1 MKNNIIKSVC
11 ILFVCASIFTAC
23 KTATSKDEDS
33 TTTTVD
39 TTSTSDAVENVE
51 EKEKSTDKNDTSKS
65 TKKEDLKIVPLTVNV
80 TNLKSKTATVVIG
93 LYAPANKFLDEN
105 DQLKEYRIKPK
116 NGKFS
121 AKITNQNYGEFGM
134 AIYQDVDGDG
144 KITKNL
150 IGIPKE
156 PYAFSNNYKPTIK
169 APSFNDCKFTYS
181 AKSNTVNMKLIQ

>member
-121 AKITNQNYGEFGM
+121 VKITNQNYGEFGM

-144 KITKNL
+144 KITKNF

>member
-1 MKNNIIKSVC
+1 
-11 ILFVCASIFTAC
+11 
-23 KTATSKDEDS
+23 
-33 TTTTVD
+33 
-39 TTSTSDAVENVE
+39 
-51 EKEKSTDKNDTSKS
+51 
-65 TKKEDLKIVPLTVNV
+65 
-80 TNLKSKTATVVIG
+80 
-93 LYAPANKFLDEN
+93 
-105 DQLKEYRIKPK
+105 
-116 NGKFS
+116 
-121 AKITNQNYGEFGM
+121 M

>member
-39 TTSTSDAVENVE
+39 
-51 EKEKSTDKNDTSKS
+51 KSKS
-65 TKKEDLKIVPLTVNV
+65 TKKGDLKIVPLTVNV